1 MISAEKVMLSKELI
15 AAEYQQIQNEIC
27 EGLEAIDGLAHFEEE
42 LWQRQ
47 GGGGGKTRI
56 IQNGAIFE
64 KGGVNFSQVYGQL
77 PETIKNALKVE
88 QHDFFAT
95 GVSIVIHPNHPW
107 VPIIHMNIRYFE
119 MESGVPDKPA
129 IKWFGGGIDLTPHY
143 VIEDDARF
151 FHSKLKE
158 VCDSFTDE
166 AYHRFK
172 IWADDYF
179 YIKHRHETRGIGGI
193 FFDRLT
199 VTDEYSW
206 DDIFT
211 FSKAVGRSFLPI
223 YTELVN
229 KNRDKAF
236 TEAEKEWQYQRR
248 SRYAEFNL
256 VYDAGT
262 KFGLETNGRI
272 ESILMSLPPQ
282 ANWMYNYQAQPG
294 SEEEKTL
301 SLLKKGI
308 NWV

>member
-1 MISAEKVMLSKELI
+1 MISEEKATITKEQIAE
-15 AAEYQQIQNEIC
+15 AYRQIQNEIC
-27 EGLEAIDGLAHFEEE
+27 AGLEALDGQSVFVEEQ
-42 LWQRQ
+42 WQRD
-47 GGGGGKTRI
+47 GGGGGKSRVM
-56 IQNGAIFE
+56 QNGAIIE
-64 KGGVNFSQVYGQL
+64 KGGVNFSAVYGQL
-77 PETIKNALKVE
+77 PDTMRNALKVE
-88 QHDFFAT
+88 QNDFFAT
-95 GVSIVIHPNHPW
+95 GVSIVIHPNHPL

-119 MESGVPDKPA
+119 MEPVAGKPA
-129 IKWFGGGIDLTPHY
+129 VKWFGGGIDLTPHY

-151 FHSKLKE
+151 FHGELKK
-158 VCDSFTDE
+158 VCDDFSTD

-199 VTDEYSW
+199 ATDEHPW
-206 DDIFT
+206 EDIFT
-211 FSKAVGRSFLPI
+211 FSKAVGRSFLPT
-223 YTELVN
+223 YTKLVN
-229 KNRDKAF
+229 RNRDKPF
-236 TEAEKEWQYQRR
+236 TEAQQEWQYQRR

-282 ANWMYNYQAQPG
+282 ARWLYNYQPEAG

-301 SLLKKGI
+301 NLLKKGI
-308 NWV
+308 NWVE